1 MRESG
6 VILESAN
13 YLIFIPTFFVQGVPL
28 FRKKKKKKREKKSLK
43 FFFNILIKFLEKVFK
58 WSASR
63 KTDF

>member
-13 YLIFIPTFFVQGVPL
+13 YLIFIPTFFVQDVPL
-28 FRKKKKKKREKKSLK
+28 FRKKKKKKKRKKVFK
-43 FFFNILIKFLEKVFK
+43 IFFQYTNKFLENVIK